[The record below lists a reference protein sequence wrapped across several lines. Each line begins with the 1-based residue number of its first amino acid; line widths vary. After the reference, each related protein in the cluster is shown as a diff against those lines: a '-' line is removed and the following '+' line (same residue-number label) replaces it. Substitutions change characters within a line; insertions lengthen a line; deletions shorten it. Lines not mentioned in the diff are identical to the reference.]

1 MEICDAKT
9 TDTGEY
15 TIVARNSAQQVHA
28 VTKVIVNQNSDKAK
42 RPNIEGLY
50 QGTFTRQ
57 ETYRPPQFITKPT
70 NQIIHE
76 GKRLKIFC
84 KVSGIKKQILK
95 KKSLKIQKELVQ
107 N

>member
-42 RPNIEGLY
+42 RPNIEGL
-50 QGTFTRQ
+50 
-57 ETYRPPQFITKPT
+57 
-70 NQIIHE
+70 
-76 GKRLKIFC
+76 
-84 KVSGIKKQILK
+84 
-95 KKSLKIQKELVQ
+95 
-107 N
+107 